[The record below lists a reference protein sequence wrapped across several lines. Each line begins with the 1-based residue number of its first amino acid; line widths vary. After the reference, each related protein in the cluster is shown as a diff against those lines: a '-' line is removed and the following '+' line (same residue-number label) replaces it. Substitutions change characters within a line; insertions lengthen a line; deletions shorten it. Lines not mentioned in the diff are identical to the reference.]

1 MNAEKF
7 PMSKTSKF
15 QTKTAPGRAGSGAER
30 ERDGRGRAKSCLC
43 VPHRYLVARFL
54 AVNAYMFK
62 MLCKNIYLELRSV
75 GAPLHFAPEASPSI
89 PSP

>member
-1 MNAEKF
+1 
-7 PMSKTSKF
+7 MSKISKF
-15 QTKTAPGRAGSGAER
+15 QTNTAPGRAGSGGGER
-30 ERDGRGRAKSCLC
+30 GGRGRAKSCLG

-54 AVNAYMFK
+54 AVNVDMFK
-62 MLCKNIYLELRSV
+62 MLCKNIYLEQRFV